1 MKIAIAG
8 ASGRMGQMLIRQIA
22 HTEGCALSGAIE
34 GAASNALGR
43 DAGEVAGV
51 GAKGVKIVSDAASA
65 IGAADVVIDFTVPA
79 ATVAHAKIAADKGVA
94 MVIGTTGLNPEQT
107 AAVHENARKTPI
119 LWAANMSMGVNIL
132 LALIEKTASML
143 DPSYDIEV

>member
-22 HTEGCALSGAIE
+22 PHRGLHPVRCRR

-51 GAKGVKIVSDAASA
+51 GAKGVKIVSDAATA
-65 IGAADVVIDFTVPA
+65 IGAADVVIDFTCRRPRSPMPGSPPTRA
-79 ATVAHAKIAADKGVA
+79 W
-94 MVIGTTGLNPEQT
+94 
-107 AAVHENARKTPI
+107 R
-119 LWAANMSMGVNIL
+119 W
-132 LALIEKTASML
+132 
-143 DPSYDIEV
+143 

>member
-51 GAKGVKIVSDAASA
+51 APRV
-65 IGAADVVIDFTVPA
+65 
-79 ATVAHAKIAADKGVA
+79 
-94 MVIGTTGLNPEQT
+94 
-107 AAVHENARKTPI
+107 
-119 LWAANMSMGVNIL
+119 
-132 LALIEKTASML
+132 
-143 DPSYDIEV
+143 